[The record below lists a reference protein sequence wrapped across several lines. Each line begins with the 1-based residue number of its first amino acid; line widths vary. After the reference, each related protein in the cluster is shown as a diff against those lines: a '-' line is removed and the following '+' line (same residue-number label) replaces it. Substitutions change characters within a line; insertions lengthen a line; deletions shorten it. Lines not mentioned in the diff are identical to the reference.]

1 MKNKVVDNF
10 NKVKIGSYFA
20 YFEINLLVS
29 SKYASSFLMQ
39 KISGDTFFNIS
50 LGDFHKI
57 PIKAEKRNFYYL
69 ELELEEINELHY
81 VESFSFSYYIKLDIS
96 KIDI

>member
-20 YFEINLLVS
+20 YFEINFQVS

-57 PIKAEKRNFYYL
+57 PLKVEKHNFFYL
-69 ELELEEINELHY
+69 ELELEEISEAYY
-81 VESFSFSYYIKLDIS
+81 VESLSFSYYIKLDIS
-96 KIDI
+96 EIGF